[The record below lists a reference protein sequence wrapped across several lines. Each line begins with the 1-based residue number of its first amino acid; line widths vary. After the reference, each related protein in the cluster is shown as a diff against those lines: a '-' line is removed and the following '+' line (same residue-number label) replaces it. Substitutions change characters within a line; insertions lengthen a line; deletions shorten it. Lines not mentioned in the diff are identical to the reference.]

1 MALDVN
7 ETVLVKKK
15 SVPGKD
21 GPKVSPKH
29 DYDKRSSIHMNIFVC
44 RLESVFPLV
53 LILILDTL
61 PVLSAKKNVLYG
73 CVFLYT
79 YIWYNDIWYV
89 ICVALVVF
97 SFPSGFMQ
105 KQLMGVNLRWKS
117 KCTCLY
123 L

>member
-44 RLESVFPLV
+44 RLESVFSPCTYFNIRHSTSAKCEKKCFIWVCV
-53 LILILDTL
+53 LIY
-61 PVLSAKKNVLYG
+61 LYM
-73 CVFLYT
+73 V
-79 YIWYNDIWYV
+79 
-89 ICVALVVF
+89 
-97 SFPSGFMQ
+97 
-105 KQLMGVNLRWKS
+105 
-117 KCTCLY
+117 
-123 L
+123 